1 MGAMQLSVMFV
12 MLRELLQLSFPKM
25 LPNGMIKEN
34 RVDEISLYTPVK
46 LLAPYLDNNVIKL
59 VLPVLTRRKRLPI
72 LITWVLF
79 GN

>member
-12 MLRELLQLSFPKM
+12 MLRELLQLSVPKM

-59 VLPVLTRRKRLPI
+59 VLPVLTRRKRLPV

>member
-59 VLPVLTRRKRLPI
+59 VLPVLTRRKRLPV

>member
-12 MLRELLQLSFPKM
+12 MLRELLQLSVPKM